1 MANRYLKSLRS
12 LKGLIQQ
19 DMADLLG
26 VTIQTYNKK
35 ENGKAA
41 FTAEEYKNMAEL
53 FEVPIENLMTKF
65 EVSNQNSA

>member
-12 LKGLIQQ
+12 LKDLTQQ

-35 ENGKAA
+35 ENGKAT
-41 FTAEEYKNMAEL
+41 FTAEEYKNMSEL
-53 FEVPIENLMTKF
+53 FEVPIVNLMTNL
-65 EVSNQNSA
+65 ETSNQNSA